1 MIPAYGMLQPDTRL
15 VVPCGDITFSDFSD
29 LSETLQVYQDGLS
42 IVIYEENKQVIG
54 IDYIIQNQMKLSLA
68 FQNTETLDELQ
79 INLENLGTNEDS
91 ANQSIQ
97 ILYTATKTSTNTTL
111 NLTISVDGVEK
122 IAVSQITDGAASLNN
137 VTNTYNITFTGD
149 NDDITV
155 ISYNEQMQFVNELE
169 DVIQLD
175 NTNCAVLNNYST
187 EQLQTLIPAVI
198 LRTVEVYTQ
207 KMQYIQ
213 NTINNTVTNE
223 GQLNNIV
230 PDITN
235 GNNVTNEQAPIS

>member
-1 MIPAYGMLQPDTRL
+1 MLL
-15 VVPCGDITFSDFSD
+15 VYHVKNIF
-29 LSETLQVYQDGLS
+29 QV
-42 IVIYEENKQVIG
+42 K
-54 IDYIIQNQMKLSLA
+54 
-68 FQNTETLDELQ
+68 
-79 INLENLGTNEDS
+79 
-91 ANQSIQ
+91 
-97 ILYTATKTSTNTTL
+97 
-111 NLTISVDGVEK
+111 
-122 IAVSQITDGAASLNN
+122 
-137 VTNTYNITFTGD
+137 
-149 NDDITV
+149 
-155 ISYNEQMQFVNELE
+155 
-169 DVIQLD
+169 
-175 NTNCAVLNNYST
+175 LNNYST